1 MDTEVDTTGK
11 AEELISP
18 PPNVTDDI
26 THAFNWLAE
35 VSHYAGLPDYVECEA
50 SQHHIYVTLP
60 NEDVLAMWTHVAGAI
75 LAGTRA
81 DALGA
86 MRLAKTDDS
95 SRWKVFLEAI
105 ITPSWFCAAGD
116 RP

>member
-1 MDTEVDTTGK
+1 MDAEVDTMGK
-11 AEELISP
+11 AEGLISL
-18 PPNVTDDI
+18 PPNVADDI
-26 THAFNWLAE
+26 THAFSWLAE
-35 VSHYAGLPDYVECEA
+35 VSRYAGLPDYAECEA

-60 NEDVLAMWTHVAGAI
+60 NEDVLTMWAYAAGAT

-86 MRLAKTDDS
+86 VRLARTDDS

-105 ITPSWFCAAGD
+105 ITPSWFSAAGD
-116 RP
+116 RS